1 MMVTNDPFKGVR
13 PFRKQI
19 VLVQPFRHLF
29 DDERTLI
36 AVDESGMALNL
47 SAQMAGCDQE
57 QSAVHATTYR
67 PVPTRRFHTLYC
79 DKVL

>member
-1 MMVTNDPFKGVR
+1 M
-13 PFRKQI
+13 

-36 AVDESGMALNL
+36 GVDESGMALNL
-47 SAQMAGCDQE
+47 SAQMAGCEYE
-57 QSAVHATTYR
+57 QGAVQAPKYR
-67 PVPTRRFHTLYC
+67 PVPTRRFHILYC